1 LRSVEEP
8 SRSATEGRSSEGLL
22 GYSYT
27 SSVQSQR
34 VASAES
40 ENQKTSAKEIAINMS
55 FWNPIAAHAVEDTPY
70 PPLIIQSTYLVAGRT
85 NVWSIRT

>member
-1 LRSVEEP
+1 
-8 SRSATEGRSSEGLL
+8 L

-34 VASAES
+34 VALAES
-40 ENQKTSAKEIAINMS
+40 ENQKTSAKESATHKS
-55 FWNPIAAHAVEDTPY
+55 FRTPIAANAVEDTPY
-70 PPLIIQSTYLVAGRT
+70 PLLIIQSTYFVAGRT

>member
-1 LRSVEEP
+1 SVDEP
-8 SRSATEGRSSEGLL
+8 SRSATEGRSSEGLSL

-40 ENQKTSAKEIAINMS
+40 ENQKTSAKESAIHKS
-55 FWNPIAAHAVEDTPY
+55 FKTPIAAHAVEDTPY
-70 PPLIIQSTYLVAGRT
+70 PLLIIQSTCLVAGRT